1 MTDRLERAGS
11 RAGRPGP
18 GRGRRATRR
27 GRVVPTPETPA
38 RRATGYR
45 RPPSDRSPPPTAP
58 EGVVGRPTPRGPLG
72 PDPGGPGPLPDPY
85 LQVMTV
91 GGSPPGSMP
100 THCPLCGSE
109 AEYAE
114 TAGPVALGRCAGC
127 GGVFTVITG
136 LSGTLAP
143 GATPEPNGDSA
154 TVAAPDGDRPEPM
167 RARRP
172 DGPRWTNRDDSRGPP
187 RDAPRSR
194 PCRECGGQ
202 LTFSTGPDGAIV
214 GECASCG
221 NRFSLPPRRDGDRGG
236 YGGGGYGGRSYSGR
250 RPGFRPGGGGRPPW
264 GRSGGGGGR
273 PFNRRPRS
281 DGDEGDRRPRRR
293 RPRDDE

>member
-1 MTDRLERAGS
+1 VD
-11 RAGRPGP
+11 
-18 GRGRRATRR
+18 
-27 GRVVPTPETPA
+27 A
-38 RRATGYR
+38 RRAAA
-45 RPPSDRSPPPTAP
+45 RPPPGRS
-58 EGVVGRPTPRGPLG
+58 GPF
-72 PDPGGPGPLPDPY
+72 PDPY
-85 LQVMTV
+85 IHVMTV
-91 GGSPPGSMP
+91 SGSPPGSMP

-143 GATPEPNGDSA
+143 GAVAEPDGSTA
-154 TVAAPDGDRPEPM
+154 TTVAENGDRPEPM

-172 DGPRWTNRDDSRGPP
+172 DGPRWSNRDDSRGPP

-221 NRFSLPPRRDGDRGG
+221 NRFSLPPRRDGDRGSG
-236 YGGGGYGGRSYSGR
+236 YGGGGYGGRSYGGR
-250 RPGFRPGGGGRPPW
+250 RPGFRPGGGGGRPPW
-264 GRSGGGGGR
+264 ARSGGGGGR
-273 PFNRRPRS
+273 TFNRRPRS